1 MGRAK
6 KPPVTAAI
14 RVLRANDVEY
24 TPHLYDYVPQGGAQ
38 ASSSALEVPLH
49 QVVKTLIFE
58 DEAASPFVVLMHGD
72 ARVNTGELARQLE
85 VKRVM
90 PCAPEVAQKHSGYL
104 VGGTSPFGTK
114 RTMPIYIEESIL
126 SLPWILINGG
136 KRGFLVQLAPS
147 DISRVLSPDVVT
159 VGLYDHDFSNT

>member
-38 ASSSALEVPLH
+38 ASSAALEVPLH

-58 DEAASPFVVLMHGD
+58 DESESPFVVLMHGD
-72 ARVNTGELARQLE
+72 GRVNTGELARQLA
-85 VKRVM
+85 VKCVK

-114 RTMPIYIEESIL
+114 RDMPVYMEQSIL

-136 KRGFLVQLAPS
+136 KRGFLVQLDPAE
-147 DISRVLSPDVVT
+147 IRRVLVSEVVD
-159 VGLYDHDFSNT
+159 VGLYDHDFSKT

>member
-38 ASSSALEVPLH
+38 ASSVALDVPLH

-58 DEAASPFVVLMHGD
+58 DELASPFVVLMHGD
-72 ARVNTGELARQLE
+72 GRVNTGELARQLG
-85 VKRVM
+85 VKRAS

-114 RTMPIYIEESIL
+114 REMPIYIEESIL
-126 SLPWILINGG
+126 ALEWILINGG
-136 KRGFLVQLAPS
+136 KRGFMVQLDP
-147 DISRVLSPDVVT
+147 DELNCVLVPEVVN
-159 VGLYDHDFSNT
+159 VGLFDHDFPNT